1 MCRKPTEGLTPR
13 ELEITQYLAC
23 GLTHKEIA
31 ERINRSVST
40 VSNTLRVLY
49 EKLRLN
55 KESEVVAYYLC
66 TYHGADSGFDK
77 IGKIRRAIGASLLAV
92 IVALQVVAGADQQM
106 IRTAT
111 RTARRRTEERSSYT
125 L

>member
-1 MCRKPTEGLTPR
+1 MCRTPTEGLTPR

-66 TYHGADSGFDK
+66 KYHGADSTFDK
-77 IGKIRRAIGASLLAV
+77 IGKIRRAVGASLLSAL
-92 IVALQVVAGADQQM
+92 IALQIIAGADQQM
-106 IRTAT
+106 IRTA
-111 RTARRRTEERSSYT
+111 RSARRRTEEVTYIR
-125 L
+125 